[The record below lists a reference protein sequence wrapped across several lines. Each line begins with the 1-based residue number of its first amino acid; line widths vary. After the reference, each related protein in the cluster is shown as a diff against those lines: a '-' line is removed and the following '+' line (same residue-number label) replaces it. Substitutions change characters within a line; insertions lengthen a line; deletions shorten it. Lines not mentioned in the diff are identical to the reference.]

1 MDTDGIDDS
10 SAVTLM
16 GADSN
21 PHTKPVTALLTYQAR
36 PAELSPLSPF
46 VFSMLFKKEKAQ
58 AHVQQLCPLDA
69 GTHYHVDN
77 VM

>member
-10 SAVTLM
+10 SAVILL

-58 AHVQQLCPLDA
+58 AQFSHLDPLHV
-69 GTHYHVDN
+69 GTHYRLDN